1 MTSQA
6 PRLPFSLDPLIAEAK
21 RQMRRRRLLV
31 AALLLTAA
39 GAGWLAATR
48 SPGGPGSGPPAVRGA
63 LSGSGRAGAIR
74 ISPAG
79 AIGPL
84 HMNRST
90 HAQVIAYAG
99 SPDLDR
105 FGSSFR
111 RYEVLGYACDAKA
124 GTEKNW
130 AAYPV
135 QCRTAFYLVRGRLSL
150 FFTTDPR
157 FAESAGVRIGT
168 PTRQAERLLHRKA
181 IAGCVESIG
190 LGGKRTSMVVSVDGR
205 KTQTVGT
212 STYVLNGSV
221 DAFYLHGAL
230 NPGATDCD

>member
-21 RQMRRRRLLV
+21 RRMRRRRLLV
-31 AALLLTAA
+31 AALVLAAA
-39 GAGWLAATR
+39 GGGWLAATR
-48 SPGGPGSGPPAVRGA
+48 FPGGPGSGPPAVRGA
-63 LSGSGRAGAIR
+63 LSGAGRVGAIR

-90 HAQVIAYAG
+90 RAQVTAYAG
-99 SPDLDR
+99 TPDLDR
-105 FGSSFR
+105 YASALR
-111 RYEVLGYACDAKA
+111 KYEVLGYACAAKA
-124 GTEKNW
+124 GAEKYW

-157 FAESAGVRIGT
+157 FADSAGVRIGT
-168 PTRQAERLLHRKA
+168 PTPQAERLLHRKA
-181 IAGCVESIG
+181 ISGCTDAIHFDG
-190 LGGKRTSMVVSVDGR
+190 RATSMTVSLGSGGRVDG
-205 KTQTVGT
+205 
-212 STYVLNGSV
+212 
-221 DAFYLHGAL
+221 FYLHGRL